1 MDVDLQKEEEC
12 RGIMKLR
19 TSISCKDCVRMGEK
33 LCSKPSGK
41 CGVERRRL
49 RRNTYVPTR
58 RMSDYGVQLK
68 EKQKARLIY
77 GVMER
82 QFRNYVNR
90 ASKMDGVTGENL
102 LSLLESRLDNV
113 IFRLGFG
120 RSRAHSRQMVSHGHF
135 LVNGAKVDVPSFSVR
150 QGDKVEAKTKTKK
163 SEMYKIMSADEE
175 LAERIIPDWIKSDK
189 KEGSGDIIGK
199 PETDD
204 MEIGIQTRL
213 IIEYYSRR

>member
-1 MDVDLQKEEEC
+1 
-12 RGIMKLR
+12 MKLR

-33 LCSKPSGK
+33 LCSKPAGK

-49 RRNTYVPTR
+49 RRNSYVPTK
-58 RMSDYGVQLK
+58 RMSDYGTQLK

-82 QFRNYVNR
+82 QFRNYVNK

-113 IFRLGFG
+113 VFRLGFG
-120 RSRAHSRQMVSHGHF
+120 RSRAHSRQIVSHGHF
-135 LVNGAKVDVPSFSVR
+135 LVNGVKVDVPSFMVR
-150 QGDKVEAKTKTKK
+150 QGDKVELSSKSKK
-163 SEMYKIMSADEE
+163 SEMYKLMQNDEE
-175 LAERIIPDWIKSDK
+175 LSERAVPDWVKLDR
-189 KEGSGDIIGK
+189 GNGLGDIIAK

>member
-1 MDVDLQKEEEC
+1 
-12 RGIMKLR
+12 MKLR

-33 LCSKPSGK
+33 LCSKPAGK

-49 RRNTYVPTR
+49 RRNAFVPSR
-58 RMSDYGVQLK
+58 RLSDYGTQLK

-77 GVMER
+77 GIMER
-82 QFRNYVNR
+82 QFRNYVNK
-90 ASKMDGVTGENL
+90 ASKMDGVAGENL
-102 LSLLESRLDNV
+102 LSILESRLDNV
-113 IFRLGFG
+113 VFRLGFG

-135 LVNGAKVDVPSFSVR
+135 LVNGVKVDVPSFKVR
-150 QGDKVEAKTKTKK
+150 QGDKVEISTKSKK
-163 SEMYKIMSADEE
+163 SEMYKLIEADEE
-175 LAERIIPDWIKSDK
+175 LAERVVPDWIKSDK
-189 KEGSGDIIGK
+189 GEGSADIIAR